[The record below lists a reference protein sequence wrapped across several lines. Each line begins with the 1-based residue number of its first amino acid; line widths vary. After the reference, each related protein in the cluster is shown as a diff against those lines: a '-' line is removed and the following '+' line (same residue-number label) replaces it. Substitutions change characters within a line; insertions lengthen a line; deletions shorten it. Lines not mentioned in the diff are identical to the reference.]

1 MPETAGP
8 ATEDTGRG
16 DTGTEETWT
25 EGTTEGTTAGV
36 GTCRASARGTAAGGD
51 VSGAGVS
58 GGGAVLPRLDVPE
71 RMHGLLAA
79 VMDLGRDLELPQVL
93 RSIVE
98 AAAGLTGAEYG
109 ALGVIDDRGKL
120 SQFLPVG
127 MADELVARI
136 GPAPCGHGILGELI
150 RNPSPLRLDDLA
162 RHPSSFGFPAHHPP
176 MRTFLGAPIRIR
188 GEVFGNIYLTE
199 KRGGGAFDADDEAV
213 LTALSMAAGV
223 AVDNARLYHDSRR
236 REHRLEA
243 LGEITRAL
251 LAGTDTDAVLRLI
264 ARRAMEVADADLAAV
279 LLPSVPAGDLTVR
292 VAHGDAAARVRGA
305 RLPATGSLAGLAA
318 RTRGPVVA
326 ADVRTDP
333 RAAPLDGGASDAEGA
348 HGPVVAVPLPVDDA
362 PCGALRL
369 SRRAGRPGFDATE
382 TELISGFADQA
393 AIALELAR
401 RRAQSE
407 ELAVLHDRDRIA
419 RDLHDLAIQRLFA
432 TGMTLQSATRSIER
446 PEAVERVARAVD
458 DLDATIQ
465 IIRSTILQLRTPDDD
480 RTAGPALRRRMAETV
495 QLAAQHLGFPP
506 ALRITGPVET
516 GVPDELAEHVLA
528 VTAEA
533 LSNTARHARAGRAE
547 VSLAVPDAAD
557 RLVLTVTDDGTGLG
571 AAVPTGGLLNMRAR
585 AEQCA
590 GTLSLETPAEGGAR
604 IVWSAPLPTD

>member
-1 MPETAGP
+1 MHGTAGP
-8 ATEDTGRG
+8 TAADDTG
-16 DTGTEETWT
+16 
-25 EGTTEGTTAGV
+25 
-36 GTCRASARGTAAGGD
+36 ARGRTGGT
-51 VSGAGVS
+51 
-58 GGGAVLPRLDVPE
+58 GGGPVPGWPRLDVPE
-71 RMHGLLAA
+71 RTQALLAA
-79 VMDLGRDLELPQVL
+79 VTDLGRDLELPQVL

-98 AAAGLTGAEYG
+98 AAVGLTGAEYG
-109 ALGVIDDRGKL
+109 ALGVIDDRRKL

-150 RNPSPLRLDDLA
+150 RNPSPLRLDDLT

-188 GEVFGNIYLTE
+188 DEVFGNIYLTE
-199 KRGGGAFDADDEAV
+199 KRGGGTFDADDEAV

-251 LAGTDTDAVLRLI
+251 LAGTDADEVLRLI

-305 RLPATGSLAGLAA
+305 RLPASGSLAGLAA
-318 RTRGPVVA
+318 RTRGPVVTT
-326 ADVRTDP
+326 DVRTDP
-333 RAAPLDGGASDAEGA
+333 RAGTLDGGAPEAGEAE

-362 PCGALRL
+362 LCGALRL
-369 SRRAGRPGFDATE
+369 SRRAGRPGFDPTE

-432 TGMTLQSATRSIER
+432 TGMTLQSATRVIER
-446 PEAVERVARAVD
+446 PEAVERVTRAVD

-465 IIRSTILQLRTPDDD
+465 IIRSTILQLRTPADD
-480 RTAGPALRRRMAETV
+480 RSGGTALRRRMAETAR
-495 QLAAQHLGFPP
+495 LAAQHLGFPP
-506 ALRITGPVET
+506 ALRITGPVGT
-516 GVPDELAEHVLA
+516 SVPESLAEHVLA

-533 LSNTARHARAGRAE
+533 LSNTARHAGAGRAE
-547 VSLAVPDAAD
+547 VTLSVPDTAD
-557 RLVLTVTDDGTGLG
+557 RLVLTVTDDGAGLG
-571 AAVPTGGLLNMRAR
+571 TAAPTGGLLNMRSR
-585 AEQCA
+585 AEQCG
-590 GTLSLETPAEGGAR
+590 GTLRLETPAEGGTR
-604 IVWSAPLPTD
+604 IVWSAPLPAG